1 MVYLDLDLAVSVV
14 CDSVLSG
21 HEDYA
26 AAAAVIGNDDC
37 GCYCYCCG
45 CDLCYYYYFV
55 LTLTIMNWNYV

>member
-21 HEDYA
+21 HEDS
-26 AAAAVIGNDDC
+26 AAAVIGNDDC